1 MSIIPGTSVV
11 TEYDP
16 NLDPNG
22 RTLTLNPPT
31 PVEYGRTVTGG
42 IDDDSTTADG
52 MIISVAIK
60 AGAAG
65 KNYKAG
71 DATISAAGDG
81 VDATFTFTVKT
92 VGSDAGVL
100 DTVTIKTNGTGY
112 VDGEELTVPDTSGG
126 AGGSGGKI
134 VITTQL

>member
-1 MSIIPGTSVV
+1 MSIVPGTSVL

-16 NLDPNG
+16 NLDPDG

-65 KNYKAG
+65 KNYKEG
-71 DATISAAGDG
+71 DATISAAAAG
-81 VDATFTFTVKT
+81 VDAVFSFTTKT
-92 VGSDAGVL
+92 VGADSGVL
-100 DTVTIKTNGTGY
+100 DTVTIKTNGTAY
-112 VDGEELTVPDTSGG
+112 TDGEELDVPATSGG
-126 AGGSGGKI
+126 AGGTGGKI
-134 VITTQL
+134 VITTKL